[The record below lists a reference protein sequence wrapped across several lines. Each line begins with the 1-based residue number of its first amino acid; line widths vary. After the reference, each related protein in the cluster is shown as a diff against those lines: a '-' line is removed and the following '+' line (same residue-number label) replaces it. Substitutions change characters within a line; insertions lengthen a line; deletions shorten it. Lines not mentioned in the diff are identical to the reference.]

1 MQNLCSV
8 GKRVPKIDA
17 VDKATGRAQY
27 IQDLKLP
34 GMLYGKILYSKFP
47 HARIVK
53 IDTSRARAL
62 PGIRAVI
69 TGEDIPE
76 IKMGVYK
83 DNRPLKAGKV
93 RSYRDEVAAVAATDP
108 DTAEEALSLI
118 EVIYQPLPGIFNPE
132 EAMQKSAPL
141 VHETH
146 KTNVLRMPWKLH
158 YGDVDDARQAA
169 AYVVEDR
176 FSTTWVTHCCLGTS
190 GAVAEFDPAN
200 NLTIYTNTQIPS
212 LAQKDFLEALKAMG
226 LRDKRVRVIKPCIG
240 GGFGSKLDTYAY
252 EYIAILLAFHTRR
265 PVKIEFG
272 RQEEFIATSTRQPT
286 ITDISQGCD
295 ENGKLLFRDLS
306 MILDNGA
313 YTSWGATTPSVM
325 MMPITSLYRV
335 ANVRYEAKCVYT
347 NNTYA
352 QAMRGYGNPQATFA
366 IECSM
371 DMLAEKAG
379 IDPIEFRRINANQ
392 SGDVS
397 PQDLRITTCGLEEC
411 MDSVK
416 ATLAWEAEKKDG
428 EGVGMASLIHV
439 GGGARVYKSDGC
451 GTIIKMDDFGKVDVF
466 TGATDMGQ
474 GADTVV
480 AQIVAEELGLR
491 VDDIHVIHSD
501 TDICPWDV
509 GAHASRTTFVAGN
522 AALGAAKKIKARLL
536 EMGAKQLDV
545 PLERLILNEQCI
557 IDREDPGKRIAIS
570 KLLRKAH
577 FSHGGQMLMAEH
589 FYDPANENMG
599 KDFKGNMSMTY
610 TFGSHGV
617 RVKVDQET
625 GKVQILKYVAAH
637 DVGKAINP
645 MLLEGQ
651 VYGGV
656 MMGLGYALTEQVIL
670 EKGENMNPNFRDYK
684 ILTAKDVVPIE
695 TPILETYDEDGP
707 FGAKGIG
714 EPGCVPTAPA
724 VANAIYD
731 AIGVRIRDLP
741 ITPERIL
748 AAIRE
753 KQGLDVCG
761 QEPGKDDAAECVS
774 VLRQVRGRMLL
785 QCFRRPTRKYR

>member
-1 MQNLCSV
+1 MVKGELPMQSLCSV

-53 IDTSRARAL
+53 IDTSRAREL
-62 PGIRAVI
+62 PGVRAVI

-118 EVIYQPLPGIFNPE
+118 EVIYEPLPGIFDPE
-132 EAMQKSAPL
+132 EAMQKGAPL
-141 VHETH
+141 VHEAH

-158 YGDVDDARQAA
+158 YGDVDAARQEAA
-169 AYVVEDR
+169 WVVEDR
-176 FSTTWVTHCCLGTS
+176 FSTTWVTHCCMGAS
-190 GAVAEFDPAN
+190 GAVAEFDPTN
-200 NLTIYTNTQIPS
+200 NLTIYSNTQIPS
-212 LAQKDFLEALKAMG
+212 LAQKDFLDALKAMG
-226 LRDKRVRVIKPCIG
+226 LGNKRVRVIKPCIG

-252 EYIAILLAFHTRR
+252 EYIAILLAFHTRL
-265 PVKIEFG
+265 PVKIEFD
-272 RQEEFIATSTRQPT
+272 RVEEFIATSTRQPT
-286 ITDISQGCD
+286 ITYISQGCD

-325 MMPITSLYRV
+325 MMPISTLYRV

-366 IECSM
+366 IECTM

-379 IDPIEFRRINANQ
+379 IDPLEFRRINANK

-397 PQDLRITTCGLEEC
+397 PQDLRITTCGLQEC
-411 MDSVK
+411 MDTVK
-416 ATLAWEAEKKDG
+416 AALEWDNEKGEG
-428 EGVGMASLIHV
+428 EGVGLASLIHV

-480 AQIVAEELGLR
+480 AQIVAEELGMQ

-501 TDICPWDV
+501 TDVCPWDV
-509 GAHASRTTFVAGN
+509 GAHASRTTFIAGN

-536 EMGAKQLDV
+536 EMGAKELDV
-545 PLERLILNEQCI
+545 PLERLILNEQSI
-557 IDREDPGKRIAIS
+557 VNREEPEKRIAIG

-589 FYDPANENMG
+589 FYDPGNENMG

-617 RVKVDQET
+617 RVKVDQDT

-656 MMGLGYALTEQVIL
+656 MMGLGFALTEQVIL

-695 TPILETYDEDGP
+695 APVLETYDEAGP

-731 AIGVRIRDLP
+731 AVGVRIKDLP

-761 QEPGKDDAAECVS
+761 QEPGKDDAEECVIEE
-774 VLRQVRGRMLL
+774 
-785 QCFRRPTRKYR
+785 

>member
-1 MQNLCSV
+1 MPNLCSV
-8 GKRVPKIDA
+8 GKRIPKIDA

-27 IQDLKLP
+27 IQDMKLP

-62 PGIRAVI
+62 PGVRVII
-69 TGEDIPE
+69 TGEDVPE
-76 IKMGVYK
+76 IKMGFYK
-83 DNRPLKAGKV
+83 DNRPLKSGKV

-108 DTAEEALSLI
+108 DTAEEALGLI
-118 EVIYQPLPGIFNPE
+118 EVIYEPLPGVFDPE
-132 EAMQKSAPL
+132 AAMQKGAPL
-141 VHETH
+141 VHESH

-158 YGDVDDARQAA
+158 YGDVDAA
-169 AYVVEDR
+169 KAEAAHIVEDR
-176 FSTTWVTHCCLGTS
+176 FSTTWVTHCCLGAS
-190 GAVAEFDPAN
+190 GAIAEFDPTN
-200 NLTIYTNTQIPS
+200 NLTIYSNTQIPS

-226 LRDKRVRVIKPCIG
+226 LKDKRVRVIKPCIG

-252 EYIAILLAFHTRR
+252 EYIAILLAFKTRR
-265 PVKIEFG
+265 PVKIQFDRE
-272 RQEEFIATSTRQPT
+272 EEFIATSTRQPT
-286 ITDISQGCD
+286 VTYISQGCD
-295 ENGKLLFRDLS
+295 ENGRLLFRDIS

-325 MMPITSLYRV
+325 MMPISTLYRV

-366 IECSM
+366 IECTM
-371 DMLAEKAG
+371 DMLAEKAN

-397 PQDLRITTCGLEEC
+397 PQDLRITTCGLEGC

-416 ATLAWEAEKKDG
+416 DILDWEAEKKDG
-428 EGVGMASLIHV
+428 EGVGLASLIHV

-451 GTIIKMDDFGKVDVF
+451 GTIIKMDDFGNVDVF

-474 GADTVV
+474 GADTVI
-480 AQIVAEELGLR
+480 AQIVAEELGLM

-509 GAHASRTTFVAGN
+509 GAHASRTTFIAGN
-522 AALGAAKKIKARLL
+522 AALGAARKIKARLL

-545 PLERLILNEQCI
+545 PLERLILGEQAI
-557 IDREDPGKRIAIS
+557 IDQENPANRIAIA

-589 FYDPANENMG
+589 FYDPVNENMG

-617 RVKVDQET
+617 RVKVDRDT
-625 GKVQILKYVAAH
+625 GKVQIVKYVAAH

-670 EKGENMNPNFRDYK
+670 ENGENMNPNFRDYK
-684 ILTAKDVVPIE
+684 ILTAKDVAPIE
-695 TPILETYDEDGP
+695 APVLETYDDDGP

-731 AIGVRIRDLP
+731 AVGVRINDLP
-741 ITPERIL
+741 ITPERVL

-761 QEPGKDDAAECVS
+761 FEPGREGEEECIIEE
-774 VLRQVRGRMLL
+774 
-785 QCFRRPTRKYR
+785 